1 MAESKIIVRMSK
13 STGIYNKSNKYEM
26 LINNESKAE
35 LDYVNNRQI
44 FIGESGKNIIKI
56 KNENTSILKEINI
69 NYAQDITVTIN
80 ASVTYKL
87 GLGIIIG
94 IAITGLII
102 QIIIAKKVILPL
114 VFIPFISLLFVKKEN
129 FLNSFEIT
137 IDKKDI
143 RAKGSL
149 GLKSQQ

>member
-13 STGIYNKSNKYEM
+13 STGIYNKSNKYEI

-44 FIGESGKNIIKI
+44 FIAESGKNIIQI
-56 KNENTSILKEINI
+56 KNENTSIVKEINI
-69 NYAQDITVTIN
+69 KYAQDITITIN

-102 QIIIAKKVILPL
+102 QLIIAKKVILPL
-114 VFIPFISLLFVKKEN
+114 IFIPFISLLFVKKEN
-129 FLNSFEIT
+129 FPNSFEIT
-137 IDKKDI
+137 ISK
-143 RAKGSL
+143 
-149 GLKSQQ
+149 

>member
-13 STGIYNKSNKYEM
+13 STGIYNKSNKYEI

-44 FIGESGKNIIKI
+44 FIAESGKNIIQI
-56 KNENTSILKEINI
+56 KNENTTIVKEINI
-69 NYAQDITVTIN
+69 KYAQDITVTIN

-102 QIIIAKKVILPL
+102 QLIIAKKVILPL
-114 VFIPFISLLFVKKEN
+114 IFIPFLSLLFVKKEN
-129 FLNSFEIT
+129 FPNSFEIT
-137 IDKKDI
+137 ISK
-143 RAKGSL
+143 
-149 GLKSQQ
+149 

>member
-13 STGIYNKSNKYEM
+13 STGIYNKRNKYEI

-44 FIGESGKNIIKI
+44 FIAESGKNIIQI
-56 KNENTSILKEINI
+56 KNENTTIVKEINI
-69 NYAQDITVTIN
+69 KYAQDITITIN

-102 QIIIAKKVILPL
+102 QLIIAKKVILPL
-114 VFIPFISLLFVKKEN
+114 IFIPFISLLFVKKEN
-129 FLNSFEIT
+129 FPNSFEIT
-137 IDKKDI
+137 ISK
-143 RAKGSL
+143 
-149 GLKSQQ
+149 

>member
-1 MAESKIIVRMSK
+1 MSESKIIVRMSK
-13 STGIYNKSNKYEM
+13 STGIYNKSNKYEI

-44 FIGESGKNIIKI
+44 FIAESGRNIIQI
-56 KNENTSILKEINI
+56 KNENTSIVKEINI
-69 NYAQDITVTIN
+69 KYAQDITITIN

-102 QIIIAKKVILPL
+102 QLIIAKKVILPL
-114 VFIPFISLLFVKKEN
+114 IFIPFISLLFVKKEN
-129 FLNSFEIT
+129 FPNSFEIT
-137 IDKKDI
+137 ISK
-143 RAKGSL
+143 
-149 GLKSQQ
+149 

>member
-1 MAESKIIVRMSK
+1 MSESKIIVRMSK
-13 STGIYNKSNKYEM
+13 STGIYNKSNKYEI

-44 FIGESGKNIIKI
+44 FIAESGRNIIQI
-56 KNENTSILKEINI
+56 KNENTSIVKEINI
-69 NYAQDITVTIN
+69 KYAQDITITIN

-102 QIIIAKKVILPL
+102 QLIIAKKVILPL
-114 VFIPFISLLFVKKEN
+114 NFIPFISLLFVKKEN
-129 FLNSFEIT
+129 FPNSFEIT
-137 IDKKDI
+137 ISK
-143 RAKGSL
+143 
-149 GLKSQQ
+149 

>member
-13 STGIYNKSNKYEM
+13 STGIYNKSKKYEI

-44 FIGESGKNIIKI
+44 FIAESGKNIIQI
-56 KNENTSILKEINI
+56 KNENTTIVKEINI
-69 NYAQDITVTIN
+69 KYAQDITVTIN

-102 QIIIAKKVILPL
+102 QLIIAKKVILPL
-114 VFIPFISLLFVKKEN
+114 IFIPFISLLFVKKEN
-129 FLNSFEIT
+129 FPNSFEIT
-137 IDKKDI
+137 ISK
-143 RAKGSL
+143 
-149 GLKSQQ
+149 

>member
-13 STGIYNKSNKYEM
+13 STGIYNKSNKYEILM
-26 LINNESKAE
+26 NNESKAE

-44 FIGESGKNIIKI
+44 FIAESGKNIIQI
-56 KNENTSILKEINI
+56 KNENTSIVKEINI
-69 NYAQDITVTIN
+69 KYAQDITVTIN

-102 QIIIAKKVILPL
+102 QLINAKKVILPL
-114 VFIPFISLLFVKKEN
+114 IFIPFISLLFVKKEN
-129 FLNSFEIT
+129 FPNSFEIT
-137 IDKKDI
+137 ISK
-143 RAKGSL
+143 
-149 GLKSQQ
+149 